1 MDAKERLT
9 VQRGVASLIDY
20 PSVYMGGPSQRAL
33 KLEDKILS
41 DLEAAGRLKSAE
53 CRHGTWGGY
62 AAHGTHCPICGLQV
76 VNAE

>member
-1 MDAKERLT
+1 MDESERLT
-9 VQRGVASLIDY
+9 VQRGIASLIDY

-33 KLEDKILS
+33 KLADKILS

-53 CRHGTWGGY
+53 CNHRAWKDY
-62 AAHGTHCPICGLQV
+62 RSHGTHCPTCGLQV